1 MNDTFKNNPELQEY
15 FETSDGQ
22 KFYSENLAK
31 NHARSLDGKVKHV
44 TRNDEEKDTEVKPEK
59 AADII
64 AKVPEMDLETVNEYL
79 AVEIALAKPRKSV
92 VEALEN
98 RINELDP
105 ENDDPENDDPEN
117 DEPENQD

>member
-1 MNDTFKNNPELQEY
+1 MNDTFKNNPELHEY

-44 TRNDEEKDTEVKPEK
+44 TRNDEENDTEAAEVKPEK
-59 AADII
+59 AADIL

-79 AVEIALAKPRKSV
+79 AVEIALPKPRKSV
-92 VEALEN
+92 VEALED

-105 ENDDPENDDPEN
+105 ENEDPEN